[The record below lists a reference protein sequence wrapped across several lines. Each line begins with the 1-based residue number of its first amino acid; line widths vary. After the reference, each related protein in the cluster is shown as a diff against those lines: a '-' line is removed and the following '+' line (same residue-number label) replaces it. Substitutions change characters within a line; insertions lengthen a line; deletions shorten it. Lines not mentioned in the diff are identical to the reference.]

1 MGKLLLRLRGYALV
15 RVEGASPDWAL
26 NRLAKENIPFWSAR
40 QLNPMAVE
48 LCLFTRDLS
57 AARLACERAM
67 CQMLQEKTVGAGRS
81 LRGLLRPVLLMGL
94 LLTAAMVVLLPQ
106 FVLHFSVSGNE
117 TVPSGQILRTLES
130 LNVGVGIHGPE
141 IKPKWIKDHMLNLLP
156 ELQWITVTQ
165 NGCLG
170 QVVVRERPETPE
182 VIDRKAF
189 ANVVASRSG
198 LIVSQSIFA
207 GQAVKEP
214 GDIVLKGEL
223 LVSGVVDLE
232 RVFTLEYAQ
241 AEIFA
246 RTWYEKTAVM
256 PGQLLEKVPSGQSR
270 RAIWFEFGRK
280 RIKIFGNSGIS
291 TACCDKMIDR
301 KNLSL
306 PGGYE
311 LPIALLIET
320 CIPCETRPRAV
331 APEYAEKA
339 LRTSVCGAVLS
350 QTKAGELL
358 RCETSL
364 SEGNGVYQLTL
375 MLECREMIA
384 ETAEIKWNKED

>member
-1 MGKLLLRLRGYALV
+1 MGKLLLRLRGYLIV
-15 RVEGASPDWAL
+15 RIEGASPEWAL
-26 NRLAKENIPFWSAR
+26 NRLASEKIPFWNVW
-40 QLNPMAVE
+40 QLSSMTVE
-48 LCLFTRDLS
+48 LCLFPGDLP
-57 AARLACERAM
+57 AAQQACERAM
-67 CQMLQEKTVGAGRS
+67 CQLTQEKTVGAGKTLSR
-81 LRGLLRPVLLMGL
+81 LFRPVLLVGIL
-94 LLTAAMVVLLPQ
+94 LAAAMVVLLPQ

-117 TVPSGQILRTLES
+117 TVPSEQIIRTLEG
-130 LNVGVGIHGPE
+130 LNVGVGIHGPD
-141 IKPKWIKDHMLNLLP
+141 IKPKWIKDHVLNLLP

-182 VIDRKAF
+182 VIDRRAF
-189 ANVVASRSG
+189 ANVVASKSG
-198 LIVSQSIFA
+198 LIVSQSVLA
-207 GQAVKEP
+207 GQAVKEV
-214 GDIVLKGEL
+214 GDMVLKGEL

-256 PGQLLEKVPSGQSR
+256 PGQMLEKVPSGQAH
-270 RAIWFEFGRK
+270 RAIWLEFGK
-280 RIKIFGNSGIS
+280 ERIKIFGNSGIS

-320 CIPCETRPRAV
+320 YIPCETRPCAV
-331 APEYAEKA
+331 SPEQAEEQM
-339 LRTSVCGAVLS
+339 LSSVREAVLS

-358 RCETSL
+358 RCEASMT
-364 SEGNGVYQLTL
+364 EENGVYQLALT
-375 MLECREMIA
+375 LECREMIA
-384 ETAEIKWNKED
+384 ETAEIKWNEED